1 MVTSDVYQNTQQNQ
15 VQPKGVNEINNFQ
28 VPRSQAHRSTIST
41 NPPTESDWTLKGIK
55 ENPSGQK
62 IKQIEN

>member
-1 MVTSDVYQNTQQNQ
+1 MVTSAVYQNTKQNQ
-15 VQPKGVNEINNFQ
+15 VQPEGVNEINNFQ
-28 VPRSQAHRSTIST
+28 GAGFIGVPT
-41 NPPTESDWTLKGIK
+41 NPPMESDWTLKGIK